1 MLHLKFAKIAG
12 NDISS
17 IFTNRLIRVS
27 VIAILIVPMLY
38 SLCYLA
44 AFWNPYGRLDQLP
57 VAVLNL
63 DEGATLDGKPVN
75 YGDNVVDD
83 LRGNNEVKWSFIT
96 QDDLKDG
103 FQNTEYYSMFTIPE
117 DFSQKIINAKT
128 GEPTVA
134 DIIYTSNQAKNF
146 LASQISGNVEVQLK
160 DQVSSSV
167 TKEYTLAAFDGL
179 YDAKDGLSQAEDGA
193 AELHDGIGLLYG
205 KLPDLTD
212 GASKL
217 TDGSSTLNTGLTQLN
232 SNVPALK
239 SGSAQLSG
247 GLTELNSQI
256 PALTQGANQLSEGA
270 GRLSGGIDSLEA
282 KSSELASGVNQL
294 YEGAQSLSVGIT
306 ELSDRT
312 SELSG
317 GAAAVKSGTAKLRD
331 SADALAQGAAGVSSG
346 LDALISAT
354 SSTTDFDDA
363 VTDIKALIDSG
374 SATPDQLKGALDAL
388 QSSYHSNL
396 ADLNNGLQSAKGG
409 VGSIETGLGALQYTL
424 DPSNTVMPDGS
435 PAFAA
440 GVDQLTNGIDTAADA
455 INTQLKPGADQ
466 LASGIGEL
474 DGKLPALSEG
484 INTLSEGAHQL
495 DSGATELSEKT
506 PALANGVSQLA
517 TGSNALNSGINQAA
531 NGISQLTS
539 GSSELKNGMDSL
551 QSQLPQLTDG
561 VTKLNDGSAE
571 LSTKLADGV
580 SYIDGNLVNSSE
592 SMAEYISEPVSISN
606 QPVNPVPDYGTGFA
620 PYFIPLSLW
629 VGAILMFF
637 IISPRT
643 DPRYQA
649 GSVQSVIGKYLSY
662 AFIGVL
668 QAIMVGAVVLTLGLT
683 PNNPALYFFTIIVM
697 SLTSIAIVQ
706 ALISLLGDAG
716 RLIAIVLLIL
726 QLTADAGTFP
736 LELVPNF
743 FKVLNPFM
751 PFTYCVTALREAI
764 SGSDIALIWQCIGI
778 LAIFLG
784 SFLALSII
792 FKKRGEKLQD
802 KVEQMKLA

>member
-117 DFSQKIINAKT
+117 DFSQKIVNAKT

-232 SNVPALK
+232 SNVLALK

-247 GLTELNSQI
+247 GLAELNSQV

-294 YEGAQSLSVGIT
+294 YEGAQSLSGGIT
-306 ELSDRT
+306 ELSDRS

-317 GAAAVKSGTAKLRD
+317 GAADVYKR
-331 SADALAQGAAGVSSG
+331 
-346 LDALISAT
+346 
-354 SSTTDFDDA
+354 
-363 VTDIKALIDSG
+363 
-374 SATPDQLKGALDAL
+374 
-388 QSSYHSNL
+388 
-396 ADLNNGLQSAKGG
+396 
-409 VGSIETGLGALQYTL
+409 
-424 DPSNTVMPDGS
+424 
-435 PAFAA
+435 
-440 GVDQLTNGIDTAADA
+440 
-455 INTQLKPGADQ
+455 
-466 LASGIGEL
+466 
-474 DGKLPALSEG
+474 
-484 INTLSEGAHQL
+484 
-495 DSGATELSEKT
+495 
-506 PALANGVSQLA
+506 
-517 TGSNALNSGINQAA
+517 QAA
-531 NGISQLTS
+531 HT
-539 GSSELKNGMDSL
+539 
-551 QSQLPQLTDG
+551 
-561 VTKLNDGSAE
+561 
-571 LSTKLADGV
+571 
-580 SYIDGNLVNSSE
+580 
-592 SMAEYISEPVSISN
+592 
-606 QPVNPVPDYGTGFA
+606 NP
-620 PYFIPLSLW
+620 LH
-629 VGAILMFF
+629 
-637 IISPRT
+637 
-643 DPRYQA
+643 
-649 GSVQSVIGKYLSY
+649 K
-662 AFIGVL
+662 
-668 QAIMVGAVVLTLGLT
+668 
-683 PNNPALYFFTIIVM
+683 NPA
-697 SLTSIAIVQ
+697 
-706 ALISLLGDAG
+706 
-716 RLIAIVLLIL
+716 R
-726 QLTADAGTFP
+726 
-736 LELVPNF
+736 
-743 FKVLNPFM
+743 
-751 PFTYCVTALREAI
+751 R
-764 SGSDIALIWQCIGI
+764 
-778 LAIFLG
+778 
-784 SFLALSII
+784 
-792 FKKRGEKLQD
+792 
-802 KVEQMKLA
+802 